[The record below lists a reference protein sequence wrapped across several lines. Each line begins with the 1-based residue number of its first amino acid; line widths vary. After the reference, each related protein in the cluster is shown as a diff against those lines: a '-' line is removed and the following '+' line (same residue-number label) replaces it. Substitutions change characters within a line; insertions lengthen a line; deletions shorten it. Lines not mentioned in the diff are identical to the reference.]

1 MKMSTGF
8 FLLLLLMLC
17 ASSVRAQLQIGVNFI
32 SIDCGFPLNHYKDTD
47 ANITYSPDVDYV
59 DTGIN
64 QNVSSEFMYENNPD
78 LPSPLVDLRSFPQG
92 NKNCYVLKPDKGNG
106 SLNLI
111 RATFLYGNYDGENKL
126 PEFDLYLGV
135 NFWSTVRF
143 ENASDIVTKEIIGF
157 AESNTVD
164 ICLINKGLGTPFIS
178 ALEFRPLNSY
188 SYGTEFGTSASLV
201 LIERLDIGQGSGP
214 GRYGDDVYDRIWSR
228 HMSPSWDPVS
238 TSSSITTY
246 ENGYRVPLEVIRTA
260 ATPQNASDPLNLYW
274 NTTDMNAQFYVFMYF
289 AEVEKLEKNQSR
301 KFNISWNGSPLFGP
315 FTPRYLQADV
325 INNSRALVGKDHE
338 ISLHK
343 TEDSS
348 LPPILNA
355 VEVFQV
361 MHLVESPTYGE
372 DADAIKNVKTTNQIK
387 KIWAGDPCGPRNF
400 SWEGLECNYSISLPW
415 IISLNLSSSNL
426 SGIIAASIANLSSLE
441 SLDLSNNNLAGPIPQ
456 FLEELKSLTLLNL
469 KGNQL
474 SGSVPNALRERSE
487 ARLLVLSV
495 DTENLCGSGSCKKK
509 KKIVAPIVASFVSAL
524 VVVIVLM
531 LVWKLR
537 RKRESGTE
545 AEPFNRT
552 TIASKK
558 WQFTHEEVLDIT
570 KNLQTSIGKGGFGTV
585 YHGCMKDGTQVAVK
599 MLSASSTQG
608 PREFQ
613 TEAELLMRIH
623 HRNLASFIGYCDDA
637 NNLALIYEYM
647 ANGNLK
653 NYLSDAERSSR
664 MTWEMRLRIAIDAAQ
679 GLEYLHH
686 GCKPPI
692 VHRDVKT
699 ANILLS
705 ENLEAKIA
713 DFGLSKV
720 FASDIETQVVST
732 VMGTVG
738 YLDPEYHNCQRL
750 NEKSDVYSFGVVLL
764 ELITGQPAV
773 IKSDEVIH
781 IATWVSSKLEKRELK
796 CIVDQ
801 GMQGEFDEHSVWKAL
816 EIAMACTS
824 STSQHRVTM
833 DVVLSELKNCLEME
847 LSRHRERTPTS
858 TEELR
863 PAFGPYNHGSPE
875 GLTMYTDS
883 TNVDSMTRPFP
894 R

>member
-17 ASSVRAQLQIGVNFI
+17 ASSVRAQRRIDFI
-32 SIDCGFPLNHYKDTD
+32 SIDCGSPSKLYEDTD
-47 ANITYSPDVDYV
+47 TNITYSPDGDYI

-64 QNVSSEFMYENNPD
+64 HNISSEFSYPKNPN
-78 LPSPLVDLRSFPQG
+78 LPFPLSDLRSFPQG
-92 NKNCYVLKPDKGNG
+92 NKNCYTLKPEAGNG

-143 ENASDIVTKEIIGF
+143 ENASDIVTKEILGF

-178 ALEFRPLNSY
+178 ALEFRPLNS
-188 SYGTEFGTSASLV
+188 STYGTEFGTSASLV
-201 LIERLDIGQGSGP
+201 LIERLDIGQGNGT

-228 HMSPSWDPVS
+228 HISPSWDPVS

-260 ATPQNASDPLNLYW
+260 ATPQNASEPLDLYW

-289 AEVEKLEKNQSR
+289 AEVEKLGKNQSR
-301 KFNISWNGSPLFGP
+301 KFNISLNGSPLFGP

-325 INNSRALVGKDHE
+325 ISNSRVLVGKDHE

-361 MHLVESPTYGE
+361 MQLVESPTYGE
-372 DADAIKNVKTTNQIK
+372 DADAIKNVKTTYQIK

-400 SWEGLECNYSISLPW
+400 SWEGLECNYSISLPR

-441 SLDLSNNNLAGPIPQ
+441 SLDLSNNNLTGPVPQ

-487 ARLLVLSV
+487 AGLLVLSV
-495 DTENLCGSGSCKKK
+495 DTKNLCGSGSCKKK
-509 KKIVAPIVASFVSAL
+509 KKIVAPIVASLVAAL
-524 VVVIVLM
+524 AVVIVLM

-545 AEPFNRT
+545 LEPFNKT
-552 TIASKK
+552 AIASKK
-558 WQFTHEEVLDIT
+558 CQFTHEEVLDIT

-653 NYLSDAERSSR
+653 NSLSDAERSSQ
-664 MTWEMRLRIAIDAAQ
+664 MTWETRLHIAIDAAQ

-713 DFGLSKV
+713 DFGLSMV
-720 FASDIETQVVST
+720 FSSDIETKVVST

-781 IATWVSSKLEKRELK
+781 LATWVSSELEKRELK

-801 GMQGEFDEHSVWKAL
+801 RMLGEFDEHSVWKAL
-816 EIAMACTS
+816 EIAMACTT

>member
-1 MKMSTGF
+1 MD
-8 FLLLLLMLC
+8 
-17 ASSVRAQLQIGVNFI
+17 AS
-32 SIDCGFPLNHYKDTD
+32 
-47 ANITYSPDVDYV
+47 ITYSPDVDYI

-64 QNVSSEFMYENNPD
+64 KNISSEFMNPNNTD
-78 LPSPLVDLRSFPQG
+78 LPPAPLLDLRSFP
-92 NKNCYVLKPDKGNG
+92 KETK
-106 SLNLI
+106 I
-111 RATFLYGNYDGENKL
+111 ATATFLYGNYDGENKL

-178 ALEFRPLNSY
+178 ALELRPLNS
-188 SYGTEFGTSASLV
+188 STYGTEFGTSASLV
-201 LIERLDIGQGSGP
+201 LVERLDIGQGNGT
-214 GRYGDDVYDRIWSR
+214 GRYEDDVYDRIWSR
-228 HMSPSWDPVS
+228 HISPSWDPVS
-238 TSSSITTY
+238 TSSLITTY
-246 ENGYRVPLEVIRTA
+246 ENGYEAPLEVIQTA
-260 ATPQNASDPLNLYW
+260 AAPQNPSEPLNLYW
-274 NTTDMNAQFYVFMYF
+274 KTTDMNAQFYVFMYF
-289 AEVEKLEKNQSR
+289 AEVENLEKNQSR
-301 KFNISWNGSPLFGP
+301 KFNISWNGSPLVGR

-325 INNSRALVGKDHE
+325 ISNSRALVGKDHE

-361 MHLVESPTYGE
+361 MQLVQSPTYGE
-372 DADAIKNVKTTNQIK
+372 DADAIMNVKTTYQIK

-400 SWEGLECNYSISLPW
+400 SWEGLECNYSILVPR
-415 IISLNLSSSNL
+415 IISLNLSSSSL

-441 SLDLSNNNLAGPIPQ
+441 SLDLSNNNLAGPMPQ

-474 SGSVPNALRERSE
+474 SGSVPNALRKRSE
-487 ARLLVLSV
+487 AGLLVLSV

-545 AEPFNRT
+545 AEPFNKT
-552 TIASKK
+552 AIASTK

-613 TEAELLMRIH
+613 TEAELLMRIY

-713 DFGLSKV
+713 DFGLSMV
-720 FASDIETQVVST
+720 FSSDIETKVVST

-781 IATWVSSKLEKRELK
+781 LATWVSSELEKRELK

-801 GMQGEFDEHSVWKAL
+801 RMLGEFDEHSVWKAL
-816 EIAMACTS
+816 EIAMACTT